1 MTLSEALDRY
11 KETVSVLKKGFQQEK
26 YRIDAIKRHPL
37 CGCVISEIRS
47 HNIAEYRD
55 HRLQTTNLKTGRLL
69 SPSTVRQELSLLS
82 HMYDIAIAEWGVAT
96 DNPVKPV
103 RRPPSA
109 PGRDRRLTRRE
120 EKLIL
125 RYCEGYSNPEL
136 KVIIVLAVE
145 TAMRQG
151 EILSLTWEH
160 VHLGRR
166 IVHLPDTKNGSK
178 RDVPLSITAVEALK
192 SLGVEREGNVFTYT
206 ARGLKSVWRQ
216 MTSKLDIADLHFH
229 DLRHEA
235 ASRLFELGTLDM
247 MEVAAITGH
256 KSLGMLKRY
265 THLKAQKLVPKLDR
279 RKSRSMVALLGKFMP
294 YPGIIRKRAGD
305 YFEIELPDFG
315 IAISSHDRQGIEER
329 AGAVLS
335 ITILQRLRNGEG
347 LPEPDSY
354 TQSADHH
361 GEHTMVMPHTEGDLL
376 AQWLSCDQ
384 NIGKVACRCAVR
396 TSDGEA

>member
-1 MTLSEALDRY
+1 
-11 KETVSVLKKGFQQEK
+11 
-26 YRIDAIKRHPL
+26 
-37 CGCVISEIRS
+37 
-47 HNIAEYRD
+47 
-55 HRLQTTNLKTGRLL
+55 
-69 SPSTVRQELSLLS
+69 
-82 HMYDIAIAEWGVAT
+82 MYDIAIAEWGVAT

-136 KVIIVLAVE
+136 KVIIILAIE

-160 VHLGRR
+160 VYLSRR

-178 RDVPLSITAVEALK
+178 RDVPLSIVAVEALK
-192 SLGVEREGNVFTYT
+192 SLGIKRDGGVFSYT
-206 ARGLKSVWRQ
+206 SRGLKSVWRQ
-216 MTSKLDIADLHFH
+216 MVQKLNIQDLHFH

-265 THLKAQKLVPKLDR
+265 THLKAHKLVPKLDR

-294 YPGIIRKRAGD
+294 YPGFIRKRQDGC
-305 YFEIELPDFG
+305 YEIELPDFG
-315 IAISSHDRQGIEER
+315 ITVSSFDRSGIEER
-329 AGAVLS
+329 AGAVLC
-335 ITILQRLRNGEG
+335 ITIHQRLRNREN

-354 TQSADHH
+354 AQIGGHGGECSMVIPHAD
-361 GEHTMVMPHTEGDLL
+361 GGLL
-376 AQWLSCDQ
+376 AQWLSCDP
-384 NIGKVACRCAVR
+384 NTNRVACRCGAK
-396 TSDGEA
+396 SLL

>member
-1 MTLSEALDRY
+1 MTLSEALNRY
-11 KETVSVLKKGFQQEK
+11 LKSVSILKKGFTQEK
-26 YRIDAIKRHPL
+26 YRIASILRHPL
-37 CGCVISEIRS
+37 SERPLSGIQS
-47 HNIAEYRD
+47 HHIAEYRD
-55 HRLQTTNLKTGRLL
+55 YRLQATNPKTGRVL

-109 PGRDRRLTRRE
+109 PGRDRRLSRRE

-136 KVIIVLAVE
+136 KVIITLAIE

-151 EILSLTWEH
+151 EILGLTWDH

-178 RDVPLSITAVEALK
+178 RDVPLSISAVEALK
-192 SLGVEREGNVFTYT
+192 SLGVKRDGGVFTYT

-216 MTSKLDIADLHFH
+216 MTHKLGIEDLHFH

-294 YPGIIRKRAGD
+294 YPGIIRKQKDG
-305 YFEIELPDFG
+305 YFEIKLPDFG
-315 IAISSHDRQGIEER
+315 IAITSHDRRGIEER

-335 ITILQRLRNGEG
+335 ITILQRLRNGEV

-354 TQSADHH
+354 TQLASHA

-376 AQWLSCDQ
+376 ALWLSCDP
-384 NIGKVACRCAVR
+384 NSERVACRCSVR
-396 TSDGEA
+396 ASDGEA